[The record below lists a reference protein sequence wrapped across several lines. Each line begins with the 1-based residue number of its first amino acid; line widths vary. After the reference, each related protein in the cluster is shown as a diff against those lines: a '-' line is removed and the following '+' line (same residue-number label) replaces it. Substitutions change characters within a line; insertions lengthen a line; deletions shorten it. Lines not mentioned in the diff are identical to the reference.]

1 MIFLMKFLVFFD
13 KTALH
18 LAVEKENFDIINIL
32 LAQKTIDIN
41 VTNNITIYILTRF
54 ILCI

>member
-1 MIFLMKFLVFFD
+1 MKFLVFFD

-32 LAQKTIDIN
+32 LAHKTIDIN
-41 VTNNITIYILTRF
+41 VTDNITIYILTRF